1 MFCFFVI
8 VYSFGFYFVLFLF
21 VLCMR
26 SQLWFVS
33 YQLASWS
40 KQPLGVQRVSTNS
53 SANGCKPPIP
63 LPSSTSDKSSAL
75 KSLIHQSPNGGY
87 VSLLRQAI
95 STLDN
100 AEGNSSAVRFNS
112 LQRPNRGV
120 TNISQRSNHQFRSM
134 RSISN
139 KNDANKTINYLS
151 IVREKEKNNNNTTGT
166 ESNKNKEKYDG
177 HVRKDVERS
186 LTLTS
191 ALPKPA
197 PRTRVPSASVPQPSL
212 AHHETY
218 ENLQQLMNG
227 DGVVGNKVCNYGPHS
242 SWYH

>member
-1 MFCFFVI
+1 MD
-8 VYSFGFYFVLFLF
+8 
-21 VLCMR
+21 
-26 SQLWFVS
+26 
-33 YQLASWS
+33 
-40 KQPLGVQRVSTNS
+40 T
-53 SANGCKPPIP
+53 PP
-63 LPSSTSDKSSAL
+63 AL

-100 AEGNSSAVRFNS
+100 SEANSPTVRFNS

-120 TNISQRSNHQFRSM
+120 ANTSQRSNHQFRSM

-139 KNDANKTINYLS
+139 KNDASKTINYLS
-151 IVREKEKNNNNTTGT
+151 IVTEKEKNNNSTSGT
-166 ESNKNKEKYDG
+166 ESNKNKDKYDG

-191 ALPKPA
+191 TFPKPA
-197 PRTRVPSASVPQPSL
+197 PRTRIPSASVPQPSL

-227 DGVVGNKVCNYGPHS
+227 DGVVGNKVCNYGLHV
-242 SWYH
+242 